1 MLFNSYN
8 FIFGFLPV
16 VLAGFYVLGAR
27 RRECALLWLTAASL
41 LFYAWWRPLN
51 VLLIAPSIL
60 VNYGIACFLDGAGRD
75 RPQSARTALITGIV
89 FNLCFLGYFKYLTF
103 GERAL
108 NDLFGTGL
116 MLTQIILPLGISFIT
131 FQKIAF
137 LVDVHAGRVSR
148 FTLREYALFVLFFPQ
163 VIAGPIVHFRE
174 MMPQFKAAPCRF
186 DAENAAVG
194 LSLFFFGLAKK
205 LILADPLGSMI
216 GPLYDRA
223 ASGLPQSM
231 TDAWI
236 AALGF
241 TLQIYFDFSVYCDM
255 ALGLARFFG
264 IKLPVNFNS
273 PLKARGIID
282 FWSRWHVTL
291 TRFLTAYVYMPMTL
305 AMTRRRVAK
314 GKPVLGARD
323 MGAPAFLIVLAV
335 PTVLTMLVSG
345 LWHGAGYTF
354 ILWGLMHGVLL
365 CINHAWRLIRPRIW
379 RNTASYNRRMAPIAF
394 LLTFVSIVFAM
405 VLFRAPSVGGAVV
418 LWKGM
423 IGSYGA
429 ALPQA
434 VLSRLGPIGT
444 GLQALGVQSAWT
456 SGSFLLT
463 ATASIAVLLFI
474 ALALPNTLELLAA
487 YEPALGV
494 KPAKTPGLLLT
505 LAAWRPSRTWA
516 VGLACVGLAGMLSLG
531 GLHEFLYWQF

>member
-1 MLFNSYN
+1 MLFNSYI

-16 VLAGFYVLGAR
+16 VLAGFYILGER
-27 RRECALLWLTAASL
+27 RRQWALLWLTVASL

-60 VNYGIACFLDGAGRD
+60 INYGIARFMERNGQEHPKR
-75 RPQSARTALITGIV
+75 ARAALIAGIV
-89 FNLCFLGYFKYLTF
+89 FNVCFLGYFKYLGF
-103 GERAL
+103 GEQAL
-108 NDLFGTGL
+108 NDLFGTGFV
-116 MLTQIILPLGISFIT
+116 LTRVILPLGISFIT

-163 VIAGPIVHFRE
+163 LIAGPIVHYRE
-174 MMPQFKAAPCRF
+174 MMPQFQAAPCRF
-186 DAENAAVG
+186 DAENASVG

-205 LILADPLGSMI
+205 LILADPLGRMV

-223 ASGLPQSM
+223 ASGAPQSM

-241 TLQIYFDFSVYCDM
+241 TLQIYFDFSGYCDM

-291 TRFLTAYVYMPMTL
+291 TRFLTAYLYMPMTL
-305 AMTRRRVAK
+305 AMTRRRVAS

-323 MGAPAFLIVLAV
+323 MGAPAFVSVLAM
-335 PTVLTMLVSG
+335 PTILTMLVSG
-345 LWHGAGYTF
+345 VWHGAGYTF
-354 ILWGLMHGVLL
+354 ILWGLLHGVLL
-365 CINHAWRLIRPRIW
+365 CINHAWRLIRPSIW
-379 RNTASYNRRMAPIAF
+379 RDTVSYRRRMAPVAF
-394 LLTFVSIVFAM
+394 LLTFLSVVFAM
-405 VLFRAPSVGGAVV
+405 VLFRAPTVSSAVI

-423 IGSYGA
+423 IGGYGA
-429 ALPQA
+429 TLPQA
-434 VLSRLGPIGT
+434 ILSRLGPMAGW
-444 GLQALGVQSAWT
+444 LQAFGVQPAWT

-463 ATASIAVLLFI
+463 ATARIAVLLFI

-494 KPAKTPGLLLT
+494 KPAKTPGRLLRVT
-505 LAAWRPSRTWA
+505 EWHPNGTWA
-516 VGLACVGLAGMLSLG
+516 IGLACVALAGMLSLG
-531 GLHEFLYWQF
+531 GVHEFIYWQF